1 MTKLCIC
8 GPSLHPLF
16 DYAREE
22 IDASYD
28 HLGGKDTSV
37 FPFCALFVT
46 DFSWTANVYGTN
58 EFGIPDVPD
67 ELCLLLCPYMNLLI
81 FTDQAFA
88 APELTSPEQLFRLRI
103 PPGQK

>member
-16 DYAREE
+16 DHAQEE

-37 FPFCALFVT
+37 FRFYALFVT
-46 DFSWTANVYGTN
+46 DFSWTTNVYGTN

-67 ELCLLLCPYMNLLI
+67 EPCRVVKDPLNVGSISFALI
-81 FTDQAFA
+81 LD
-88 APELTSPEQLFRLRI
+88 LRSSSLRLR
-103 PPGQK
+103 